1 MTHEEKLEL
10 MREEVRRLLAEYRDS
25 EVCWQEMAGTVHLD
39 PRLDL
44 KSQVNVYA
52 QVSKEIDGDN
62 IYRYIDNGDT
72 QYCQEVYGVSM
83 RDNKTCQ

>member
-25 EVCWQEMAGTVHLD
+25 EVCWQEMAATVHLD

-44 KSQVNVYA
+44 ESQVNVFA
-52 QVSKEIDGDN
+52 QVCKEIDGDS
-62 IYRYIDNGDT
+62 IERYENGEDYFWT
-72 QYCQEVYGVSM
+72 ERYGVDM
-83 RDNKTCQ
+83 GAEEDER